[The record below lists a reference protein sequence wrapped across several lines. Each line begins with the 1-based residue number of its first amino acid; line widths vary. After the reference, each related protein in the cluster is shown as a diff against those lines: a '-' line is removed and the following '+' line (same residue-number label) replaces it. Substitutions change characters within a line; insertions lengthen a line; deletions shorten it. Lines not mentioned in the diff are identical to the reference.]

1 MTSSSSSSSFFM
13 KLTERSLK
21 INSILC
27 VGLDPHRSELLT
39 KPEDDLKTV
48 ANAAE
53 AFCVKLI
60 ENTHHCTIAYKPN
73 IAFFEALGS
82 EGIQALERVLKKI
95 PQEIPVILDCKRGDI
110 STTAEA

>member
-1 MTSSSSSSSFFM
+1 MTTSSGSFFK
-13 KLTERSLK
+13 KLSERSLK

-27 VGLDPHRSELLT
+27 VGLDPHRSELST
-39 KPEDDLKTV
+39 KPGEDDLPTV
-48 ANAAE
+48 ARAAE

-95 PQEIPVILDCKRGDI
+95 PQEIPIILDCKRGDI